1 MGKVKLGKF
10 EVEAEVL
17 DRQSEEARRRATET
31 MGKLPK
37 AAAARY
43 EKKSRRLVLEMENG
57 ITVLVPVQM
66 IQGLQTDL
74 EKDLSDLRLVSE
86 GTQIHWD
93 KLDVQFYVKSLL
105 EGIFGTRKWMKN
117 LNEHL
122 AEIGRRGG
130 QAKTKAKT
138 EASRQNGQK
147 GGRPKKKV
155 A

>member
-10 EVEAEVL
+10 EVEEKVL
-17 DRQSEEARRRATET
+17 DRQSEEATRRGTET
-31 MGKLPK
+31 MSKLPK
-37 AAAARY
+37 AASARY

-66 IQGLQTDL
+66 VQGLQTHL

-86 GTQIHWD
+86 GTQIHWNN
-93 KLDVQFYVKSLL
+93 LDVQFYVKSLL
-105 EGIFGTRKWMKN
+105 EGIFGTQKWMNN

-130 QAKTKAKT
+130 QAKTKVKT